1 MENAKPFYI
10 LAFGFTGGIFL
21 NSFHKMGFS
30 FFLLSLLISLAIFV
44 YGKFLHSDALNKKTI
59 FLASFFIFA
68 FALGLL
74 RYEIKD
80 LPNRDTMLQENLE
93 QKVIVEGVVSDEP
106 DKRENGVRLTVSFQN
121 IIDEEKTFPVKAK
134 GIMTADFYPEY
145 RYGDILRIEGKL
157 KKPQNFQNENGKT
170 FDYVSYLGKDDVSYE
185 ISFPKIEIISRGN
198 GNFIKAKL
206 YDFKNKFIG
215 NFSQS
220 IPEPHSSLL
229 SGLLLG
235 AKQSL
240 GKDLLEDFRKAG
252 VIHIIVLSGYNITI
266 VAEAIMSAFSFLPK
280 FGSISFG
287 ALGIVL
293 FAIMTGGS
301 ATVIRASAMA
311 LLVVLARA
319 TRRQYDI
326 TRALIIVGLFMLV
339 QNPKI
344 LVFDSS
350 FQLSFLAT
358 LALIYVSPIVERKL
372 QFITPRFKLREFATA
387 TISTQIFVLP
397 LLLYKMGELSLVGL
411 PVNILILAFI
421 PLTMLFGF
429 LAGAVSF
436 ISVAISLPFAFISYA
451 LLSYELKIVEIF
463 SSLPFASISIPY
475 FPMWLMIGVYAV
487 YGVVIY
493 RMRDIANSIS
503 TEH

>member
-1 MENAKPFYI
+1 M
-10 LAFGFTGGIFL
+10 

-30 FFLLSLLISLAIFV
+30 FFLLLLVVSLAIFI
-44 YGKFLHSDALNKKTI
+44 YGKFLLADAVNRKAF
-59 FLASFFIFA
+59 FLGSFFVFA

-80 LPNRDTMLQENLE
+80 LPAHDALLNKNLG
-93 QKVIVEGVVSDEP
+93 QKVLVEGVVSDEP
-106 DKRENGVRLTVSFQN
+106 DKRENGVKLTFN
-121 IIDEEKTFPVKAK
+121 FRNLIEDGKIFPVKGK
-134 GIMTADFYPEY
+134 GIMTTDFYPEFN
-145 RYGDILRIEGKL
+145 YGDLLKIEGKL
-157 KKPQNFQNENGKT
+157 KKPKNFQNENGKS
-170 FDYVSYLGKDDVSYE
+170 FDYVSYLGKDDIVYE
-185 ISFPKIEIISRGN
+185 IAFPKVELLSHGH
-198 GNFIKAKL
+198 GNFIKTKL
-206 YDFKNKFIG
+206 YDFKNIFIG

-240 GKDLLEDFRKAG
+240 GKDLLEDFRRAG
-252 VIHIIVLSGYNITI
+252 VIHIVVLSGYNITI
-266 VAEAIMSAFSFLPK
+266 VAEAIMTAFSFLPK
-280 FGSISFG
+280 FGSMSFG

-293 FAIMTGGS
+293 FAVMTGGS

-311 LLVVLARA
+311 LLVVLAKA

-358 LALIYVSPIVERKL
+358 LALIYVSPIVEKKL
-372 QFITPRFKLREFATA
+372 QFVTPRFKLREFATA

-429 LAGAVSF
+429 LTGAISF
-436 ISVAISLPFAFISYA
+436 IGVAISLPFAFASYA
-451 LLSYELKIVEIF
+451 LLSYELKVVEIF
-463 SSLPFASISIPY
+463 SSLPFASISVPY
-475 FPMWLMIGVYAV
+475 FPAWVMVGVYAA
-487 YGVVIY
+487 YGIIIH
-493 RMRDIANSIS
+493 RMTQNNKRVSPTI
-503 TEH
+503 

>member
-1 MENAKPFYI
+1 MGNLKPFYI
-10 LAFGFTGGIFL
+10 FAFGFTGGVFL

-30 FFLLSLLISLAIFV
+30 FFLLSLVIALAVFI
-44 YGKFLHSDALNKKTI
+44 YGKFLLADAVNKKTI

-80 LPNRDTMLQENLE
+80 LPARDAMLDKHLG
-93 QKVIVEGVVSDEP
+93 QKVLIEGVVLDEP
-106 DKRENGVRLTVSFQN
+106 DKRENGVKLTLNFKNLVEDGKIFS
-121 IIDEEKTFPVKAK
+121 AK
-134 GIMTADFYPEY
+134 GRGIMITDFYPEY
-145 RYGDILRIEGKL
+145 RYGDLLKIEGKL
-157 KKPQNFQNENGKT
+157 QKPKNFQSENGKS
-170 FDYVSYLGKDDVSYE
+170 FDYASYLAKDDILYE
-185 ISFPKIEIISRGN
+185 IAFPKVELISQGN
-198 GNFIKAKL
+198 GNFIKTKL
-206 YDFKNKFIG
+206 YEFKNIFIG

-240 GKDLLEDFRKAG
+240 GKDLLADFRKAG
-252 VIHIIVLSGYNITI
+252 VIHIVVLSGYNITI

-280 FGSISFG
+280 FGSISLG
-287 ALGIVL
+287 ALGIIL

-311 LLVVLARA
+311 LLVVLAKA

-326 TRALIIVGLFMLV
+326 TRALIIVGLFMLI

-358 LALIYVSPIVERKL
+358 LALIYVSPIVEKKL
-372 QFITPRFKLREFATA
+372 QFIPAKFKLREFATA
-387 TISTQIFVLP
+387 TVSTQIFVLP

-429 LAGAVSF
+429 LTGAISF
-436 ISVAISLPFAFISYA
+436 ISVALSIPFAFASYA
-451 LLSYELKIVEIF
+451 FLSYELKVVEIF
-463 SSLPFASISIPY
+463 SSLPFASISVPY
-475 FPMWLMIGVYAV
+475 SPAWLMVGIYFV
-487 YGVVIY
+487 YGIIIH
-493 RMRDIANSIS
+493 RITAENIKN
-503 TEH
+503 

>member
-1 MENAKPFYI
+1 M
-10 LAFGFTGGIFL
+10 
-21 NSFHKMGFS
+21 
-30 FFLLSLLISLAIFV
+30 ISLAIFI
-44 YGKFLHSDALNKKTI
+44 YGKFLFTDAVNKKTI
-59 FLASFFIFA
+59 FLVSFFIFA

-80 LPNRDTMLQENLE
+80 LPARDLILDKNLG
-93 QKVIVEGVVSDEP
+93 QKVIIEGVVSDEP
-106 DKRENGVRLTVSFQN
+106 DKRENGVKLTLSFRN
-121 IIDEEKTFPVKAK
+121 FMEDGKIFPVNGK
-134 GIMTADFYPEY
+134 GIMTTDFYPEY
-145 RYGDILRIEGKL
+145 LYGDLLKIEGKIQ
-157 KKPQNFQNENGKT
+157 KPKNFQNEKAET
-170 FDYVSYLGKDDVSYE
+170 FDYVSYLAKDDIFYE
-185 ISFPKIEIISRGN
+185 IAFPKIKLLSRGN
-198 GNFIKAKL
+198 GNFIKEKL
-206 YDFKNKFIG
+206 YDFKNTFID

-240 GKDLLEDFRKAG
+240 GKEMLQDFRKAG
-252 VIHIIVLSGYNITI
+252 VIHIVVLSGYNITI
-266 VAEAIMSAFSFLPK
+266 VAEAIMTAFSFLPK

-287 ALGIVL
+287 VSGIIL
-293 FAIMTGGS
+293 FAVMTGGS

-311 LLVVLARA
+311 LLVVLAKA

-326 TRALIIVGLFMLV
+326 TRALIIVGLFMII

-358 LALIYVSPIVERKL
+358 LALIFVSPIIEKKL

-429 LAGAVSF
+429 LTGAISF
-436 ISVAISLPFAFISYA
+436 ISVAISLPFAFASYA
-451 LLSYELKIVEIF
+451 LLSYELKVVEIF
-463 SSLPFASISIPY
+463 SSLPFASISVPY
-475 FPMWLMIGVYAV
+475 FPAWLMVGVYLA
-487 YGVVIY
+487 YGIIIH
-493 RMRDIANSIS
+493 RMTGKKIKI
-503 TEH
+503 

>member
-1 MENAKPFYI
+1 MSSIKPFYVF
-10 LAFGFTGGIFL
+10 AFGFTGGIFL

-30 FFLLSLLISLAIFV
+30 FFLLSLIVSLAIFI
-44 YGKFLHSDALNKKTI
+44 YGKFLLAEVVNKEKI
-59 FLASFFIFA
+59 FIASFFIFA

-80 LPNRDTMLQENLE
+80 LPVRDLILDKNLG
-93 QKVIVEGVVSDEP
+93 QKVVIEGVISDEP
-106 DKRENGVRLTVSFQN
+106 DKRENGVKLTLNFIN
-121 IIDEEKTFPVKAK
+121 LIDGEKISPVKGR
-134 GIMTADFYPEY
+134 GIMTTDFYPEY
-145 RYGDILRIEGKL
+145 SYGDLLKIEGKFQ
-157 KKPQNFQNENGKT
+157 KPKNFQNEKGEI
-170 FDYVSYLGKDDVSYE
+170 FDYVSYLAKDDIAYE
-185 ISFPKIEIISRGN
+185 IEFPKAELLSRGN
-198 GNFIKAKL
+198 GNFIKTKL

-215 NFSQS
+215 NFSRS

-240 GKDLLEDFRKAG
+240 GKEMLQDFRRAG
-252 VIHIIVLSGYNITI
+252 VIHIVVLSGYNITI
-266 VAEAIMSAFSFLPK
+266 VAEAIMTAFSFLPK
-280 FGSISFG
+280 FGSMSFG
-287 ALGIVL
+287 VLGIIL

-311 LLVVLARA
+311 LLVILAKS

-326 TRALIIVGLFMLV
+326 TRALIIVGLFMLI

-358 LALIYVSPIVERKL
+358 LALIYVSPIVEKKL
-372 QFITPRFKLREFATA
+372 QFITPKFKLREFATA
-387 TISTQIFVLP
+387 TIATQIFVLP

-411 PVNILILAFI
+411 PVNILVLAFI

-429 LAGAVSF
+429 LTGAISF
-436 ISVAISLPFAFISYA
+436 IGVAISLPFAFASYA
-451 LLSYELKIVEIF
+451 FLSYELKVVEIF
-463 SSLPFASISIPY
+463 SSLPFASISVPY
-475 FPMWLMIGVYAV
+475 FPLWLMLGVYFA

-493 RMRDIANSIS
+493 RMANENIKI
-503 TEH
+503 

>member
-1 MENAKPFYI
+1 MGNIKPFYI
-10 LAFGFTGGIFL
+10 FAFGFIGGIFL

-30 FFLLSLLISLAIFV
+30 FFLMSLVIALAIFI
-44 YGKFLHSDALNKKTI
+44 YGKFLLTDLVNKKTV

-80 LPNRDTMLQENLE
+80 LPARDPILDKNLGE
-93 QKVIVEGVVSDEP
+93 KVIVEGVVSDEP
-106 DKRENGVRLTVSFQN
+106 DKRENGVKLTLNFKNLSGDGK
-121 IIDEEKTFPVKAK
+121 IFPVKGK
-134 GIMTADFYPEY
+134 GIMTTDFYPEF
-145 RYGDILRIEGKL
+145 RYGDLLKIEGKL
-157 KKPQNFQNENGKT
+157 TKPKNFQNEKGEI
-170 FDYVSYLGKDDVSYE
+170 FDYVSYLAKDDIFYE
-185 ISFPKIEIISRGN
+185 ISFPKVELLSSGN
-198 GNFIKAKL
+198 GNFVKTKL

-252 VIHIIVLSGYNITI
+252 VIHIVVLSGYNITI
-266 VAEAIMSAFSFLPK
+266 VAEAIMTAFSFLSK
-280 FGSISFG
+280 FGSMSFG
-287 ALGIVL
+287 VLGIVL
-293 FAIMTGGS
+293 FAVMTGGS

-311 LLVVLARA
+311 LLVVLAKS

-326 TRALIIVGLFMLV
+326 TRALIIVGLFMLI

-358 LALIYVSPIVERKL
+358 LALIYVSPIVEKKL

-387 TISTQIFVLP
+387 TIATQIFVLP

-411 PVNILILAFI
+411 PVNILILALI

-429 LAGAVSF
+429 LTGAISF
-436 ISVAISLPFAFISYA
+436 IGVALSLPFAFASYA
-451 LLSYELKIVEIF
+451 FLSYELKVVEIF
-463 SSLPFASISIPY
+463 SSLPFASISVPY
-475 FPMWLMIGVYAV
+475 FPAWLMVGVYLA
-487 YGVVIY
+487 YGIIIH
-493 RMRDIANSIS
+493 RMTNKNIK
-503 TEH
+503 TKT

>member
-1 MENAKPFYI
+1 MGNVKPFYI
-10 LAFGFTGGIFL
+10 FASGFTGGVFL

-30 FFLLSLLISLAIFV
+30 FFLLSLVISLAIFI
-44 YGKFLHSDALNKKTI
+44 YGKFLFTDAVNKKTI
-59 FLASFFIFA
+59 FLVSFFIFA

-80 LPNRDTMLQENLE
+80 LPARDLILDKNLG
-93 QKVIVEGVVSDEP
+93 QKVIIEGVVSDEP
-106 DKRENGVRLTVSFQN
+106 DKRENGVKLTLSFRN
-121 IIDEEKTFPVKAK
+121 FMEDGKIFPVNGK
-134 GIMTADFYPEY
+134 GIMTTDFYPEY
-145 RYGDILRIEGKL
+145 LYGDLLKIEGKIQ
-157 KKPQNFQNENGKT
+157 KPKNFQNEKAET
-170 FDYVSYLGKDDVSYE
+170 FDYVSYLAKDDIFYE
-185 ISFPKIEIISRGN
+185 IAFPKVELLSQGN
-198 GNFIKAKL
+198 GNFIKTKL
-206 YDFKNKFIG
+206 YDFKNKFID

-240 GKDLLEDFRKAG
+240 GKEMLQDFRKAG
-252 VIHIIVLSGYNITI
+252 VIHIVVLSGYNITI
-266 VAEAIMSAFSFLPK
+266 VAEAIMVAFSFLPK
-280 FGSISFG
+280 FGSMSFG
-287 ALGIVL
+287 VLGIIL
-293 FAIMTGGS
+293 FAVMTGGS

-311 LLVVLARA
+311 LLVVLAKA

-326 TRALIIVGLFMLV
+326 TRALIIVGLFMII

-358 LALIYVSPIVERKL
+358 LALIFVSPIIEKKL

-429 LAGAVSF
+429 LTGAISF
-436 ISVAISLPFAFISYA
+436 ISVAISLPFAFASYA
-451 LLSYELKIVEIF
+451 FLSYELKVVEIF
-463 SSLPFASISIPY
+463 SFLPFASISIPY
-475 FPMWLMIGVYAV
+475 FPLWLMVGVYLA
-487 YGVVIY
+487 YGIIIH
-493 RMRDIANSIS
+493 RMTGKKIKI
-503 TEH
+503 